1 MFQADD
7 VVVYGNNGI
16 CKVTDVGTISLSGV
30 DKQRKYYTLR
40 PVYQSETV
48 YYVPVENQKT
58 NMRLVITKD
67 EAEQLI
73 EDIATMES
81 AWIVNEKE
89 REAQYKEALRSCD
102 CRELIKII
110 KTLYQRKQLRIQ
122 DGKKVTTV
130 DERYFHLAE
139 TQLYEELGYALGMA
153 KEEVSAYITNHIT
166 QEKIGQ

>member
-16 CKVTDVGTISLSGV
+16 CKITDVGTISMSGV
-30 DKQRKYYTLR
+30 DNHRQYYTLR

-48 YYVPVENQKT
+48 FYVPVENMKT
-58 NMRLVITKD
+58 NIRLVITKD
-67 EAEQLI
+67 EAKKLI
-73 EDIATMES
+73 EDIADMES

-89 REAQYKEALRSCD
+89 RETQYKEALRSCD

-110 KTLYQRKQLRIQ
+110 KTLYQRKQSRIQ

-139 TQLYEELGYALGMA
+139 AQLYEELGFALGMA
-153 KEEVSAYITNHIT
+153 KEEVGTYITNHIT
-166 QEKIGQ
+166 QERIEQ

>member
-1 MFQADD
+1 MFQTDD

-16 CKVTDVGTISLSGV
+16 CRVTDVGSISLSGV
-30 DKQRKYYTLR
+30 DKKRQYYTLR

-67 EAEQLI
+67 EAEKLI
-73 EDIATMES
+73 ENIAEMES

-89 REAQYKEALRSCD
+89 REAQYKNALRSCD

-110 KTLYQRKQLRIQ
+110 KILYQRKQSRIQ

-139 TQLYEELGYALGMA
+139 NQLYEELGFALGMA
-153 KEEVSAYITNHIT
+153 KEEVSTYITNRIT
-166 QEKIGQ
+166 KEKIEQ

>member
-58 NMRLVITKD
+58 NMRLIITKD

-73 EDIATMES
+73 EDIAAMES

-110 KTLYQRKQLRIQ
+110 KTLYQRKQSRIQ

-166 QEKIGQ
+166 QEKTGQ

>member
-16 CKVTDVGTISLSGV
+16 CKVTAVGTLSLSGV
-30 DKQRKYYTLR
+30 DKQRQYYTLR

-67 EAEQLI
+67 EAEKLI
-73 EDIATMES
+73 EDIAVMES

-110 KTLYQRKQLRIQ
+110 KTLYQRKQSRIQ

-139 TQLYEELGYALGMA
+139 AQLYEELGYALGMK
-153 KEEVSAYITNHIT
+153 KEEVSTYITNHIT
-166 QEKIGQ
+166 QEKIEQ